1 MELSPLH
8 CTTCNVY
15 RPSLNKLRNDA
26 SFFIGHNS
34 CVRKITNSSS
44 LRNENSRFE
53 KSDSRQKRDKVVR
66 ITSLNH

>member
-34 CVRKITNSSS
+34 SVRKITKSSS
-44 LRNENSRFE
+44 LRNERTVTHVKREIKSSGSR
-53 KSDSRQKRDKVVR
+53 S
-66 ITSLNH
+66 